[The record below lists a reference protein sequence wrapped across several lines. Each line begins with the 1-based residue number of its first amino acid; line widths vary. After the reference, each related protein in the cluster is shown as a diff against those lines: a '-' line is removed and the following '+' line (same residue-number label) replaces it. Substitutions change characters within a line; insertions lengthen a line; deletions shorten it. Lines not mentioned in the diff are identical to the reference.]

1 MSDLT
6 WVDFVQAIINGL
18 ALGGIYALIAVGYS
32 MVFGV
37 LQFVNFAHSELF
49 MLGAYLVMFL
59 LTQGAPLWASLPLAI
74 LGVGLFAVIMERL
87 AYKPLRNSDR
97 LAPLITAIGIS
108 IFLQNFVQW
117 QFSPNPQNLPVNLPG
132 DIIELSEGGLFV
144 RQRDIII
151 LAVTAVS
158 TFFLELFIRKTK
170 PGAGIRALA
179 MHPQAARIVGVP
191 VDRAISI
198 TFFLGAMMAV
208 IAGAMQGMATNKIE
222 PTMGVSAG
230 LKAFAA
236 AVLGGIGVLPGALI
250 GGLVL
255 GVIESVLVTADLS
268 TYKDG
273 MAFVILILVLLVR
286 PQGFLGKA
294 KLVKV

>member
-1 MSDLT
+1 
-6 WVDFVQAIINGL
+6 
-18 ALGGIYALIAVGYS
+18 

-97 LAPLITAIGIS
+97 LAPLITAIGNS

-132 DIIELSEGGLFV
+132 DIIELSEGGMFV